1 MEQAIEYFSATC
13 LILGVIFTLIGSIG
27 VLRLPD
33 ALTQLHA
40 AGITDTMGAALIIL
54 GLVLKVGAGLLSV
67 KLLIILLFLLFTNP
81 AASHSLARAV
91 RHYRNRPWMERVRSE
106 TAARGEAAKH
116 D

>member
-1 MEQAIEYFSATC
+1 MDQFVQYLSATC
-13 LILGVIFTLIGSIG
+13 LIVGALLTLIGSLG

-40 AGITDTMGAALIIL
+40 AGITDTLGAALIIIGL
-54 GLVLKVGAGLLSV
+54 AITAGTGLVSV

-91 RHYRNRPWMERVRSE
+91 KHYRRRPWKERVQAE
-106 TAARGEAAKH
+106 TAPDPEASKS
-116 D
+116 